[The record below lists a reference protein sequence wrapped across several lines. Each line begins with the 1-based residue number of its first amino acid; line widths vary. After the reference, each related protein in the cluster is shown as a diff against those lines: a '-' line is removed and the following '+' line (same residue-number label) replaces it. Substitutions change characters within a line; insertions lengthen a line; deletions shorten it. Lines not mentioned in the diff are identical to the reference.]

1 MVDRLK
7 LSITVTPD
15 EKHQIEEMA
24 RRRGYT
30 APDEY
35 LRALI
40 ESDAEAHGENL
51 TFDDEDEDILANFRQ
66 GWHEAMTGN
75 TRPLSELWDDI
86 DDE

>member
-1 MVDRLK
+1 MVDRLV
-7 LSITVTPD
+7 LSIAVTPD
-15 EKHQIEEMA
+15 EKQQIEEMA
-24 RRRGYT
+24 HKRGYK

-40 ESDAEAHGENL
+40 ESDAEAHGEKL
-51 TFDDEDEDILANFRQ
+51 AFDDDDDDILANFRQ

-75 TRPLSELWDDI
+75 THPLSELWDDI